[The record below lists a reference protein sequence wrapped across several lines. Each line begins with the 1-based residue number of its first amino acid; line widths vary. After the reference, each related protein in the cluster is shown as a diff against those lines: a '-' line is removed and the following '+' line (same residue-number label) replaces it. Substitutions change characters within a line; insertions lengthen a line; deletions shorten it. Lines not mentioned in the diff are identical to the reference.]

1 MPAGRPSDD
10 DPGSARLGLGQRI
23 LLRLPRLG
31 GQRSRESLGDR
42 FREAVLKPE
51 PAGAARTPSRRVREE
66 EAEARARRMDDQERL
81 IGLSMAPLAGL
92 IAILVHAHQVANNP
106 PVGKPHHVSAGL
118 ALELEIVLLVL
129 AVVML
134 GGAWFARR
142 FVVGIAAALYGLAV
156 FNLHWW
162 GFGIPFV
169 LMGAFFLVRQYRA
182 QQEAKNAKPSGR
194 SPRPG
199 NKRYTPPT

>member
-1 MPAGRPSDD
+1 MPAGRTSDD
-10 DPGSARLGLGQRI
+10 DAGAPRLGLGQRI
-23 LLRLPRLG
+23 LVHLPRFGG
-31 GQRSRESLGDR
+31 GQRSSLGDR
-42 FREAVLKPE
+42 VREAVLKPE
-51 PAGAARTPSRRVREE
+51 PVGPGSRTPSRRAREE
-66 EAEARARRMDDQERL
+66 EAAARARRMDDQERL
-81 IGLSMAPLAGL
+81 VGLSMAPLAGL

-106 PVGKPHHVSAGL
+106 PVGSPHHVSVAL
-118 ALELEIVLLVL
+118 ALELEVVLLVL

-134 GGAWFARR
+134 AGSWFARR
-142 FVVGIAAALYGLAV
+142 FVVGVAAALYGLAV

-182 QQEAKNAKPSGR
+182 QQELKNQKPSGR

-199 NKRYTPPT
+199 NKRYTPPA